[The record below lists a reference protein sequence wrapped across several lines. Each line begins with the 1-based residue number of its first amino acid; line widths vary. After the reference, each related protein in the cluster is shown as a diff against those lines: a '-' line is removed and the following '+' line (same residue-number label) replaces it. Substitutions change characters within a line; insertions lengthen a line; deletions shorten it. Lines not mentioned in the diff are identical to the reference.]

1 MKKYIYTFL
10 FSLLFIANVV
20 SAAQTATIT
29 NGGTTLTINDTTN
42 GGYFYLYTCNVD
54 TPSALCPYT
63 FIGAT
68 PTVITAPVAG
78 HYTYYSGGATA
89 PETYITLSANAV
101 GYGYG
106 IYPVYSNGTIFSFS
120 PFPPPPPPIALP
132 SIPLSDLTAAFGST
146 YNSIVPVTDP
156 YVFLFI
162 GTVIA
167 MVVTGFAVGFFKKEK
182 RKSSLGYFTGG
193 GTSGTPFH
201 RMEDQELGAME
212 YQIQT
217 TGKWIK

>member
-42 GGYFYLYTCNVD
+42 GGYFYLYTCNID
-54 TPSALCPYT
+54 TPSALCPYI

-120 PFPPPPPPIALP
+120 PFPPPLPPALP
-132 SIPLSDLTAAFGST
+132 AVQLSDLTAAAAST
-146 YNSIVPVTDP
+146 YNEITPVTDP

-162 GTVIA
+162 GTAIA
-167 MVVTGFAVGFFKKEK
+167 LLVTSFAVGLFKKSG
-182 RKSSLGYFTGG
+182 KSTPTTGYFTGTKEG
-193 GTSGTPFH
+193 LVYDT
-201 RMEDQELGAME
+201 DQELGKMK
-212 YQIQT
+212 YDIQT
-217 TGKWIK
+217 KGVWIK